1 MKEYLHEEFEALKN
15 QESWYKHCDYLNE
28 NGDGVC
34 VEKKPV
40 INKKCR
46 FQMAQWCFE
55 VVEFCNYNEEIASI
69 AISYMDRFLSSKH
82 ANVAMHDI
90 RSFQLATMC
99 SLQLAMKFH
108 NSSPNIN
115 IDFLLQIGN
124 GCHTKEEILSMKRKI
139 LHALSWRLCPPTSYV
154 FLDFII
160 NNIFQP
166 ISISNNTKE
175 SILNIS
181 RKQLKLATLNYYL
194 SLAETSVVAF
204 ASVFNA
210 IEEVKVSK
218 NIEQEFI
225 HNLNNVTGFKYN
237 MGQKKKDSIFWSV
250 KTLIHKLLN
259 KITFDSIKGGDDK
272 ILYSVLVQKQKKEY
286 DHSTVE
292 TSSPVCIN
300 ASIA

>member
-1 MKEYLHEEFEALKN
+1 MMREFLHEEFEALKS
-15 QESWYKHCDYLNE
+15 QESSYKHCDYLNE
-28 NGDGVC
+28 NRDGAC

-40 INKKCR
+40 ISKRCR
-46 FQMAQWCFE
+46 FQLVRWCFE

-108 NSSPNIN
+108 NSSPNMN
-115 IDFLLQIGN
+115 TDVLLQIGN
-124 GCHTKEEILSMKRKI
+124 GCHTKEEILSMKRNI

-154 FLDFII
+154 FLDFIM
-160 NNIFQP
+160 NNILEP
-166 ISISNNTKE
+166 INISNNTKE
-175 SILNIS
+175 SILNIA
-181 RKQLKLATLNYYL
+181 RKQLKLATLNYHL
-194 SLAETSVVAF
+194 SLADPSLVAF

-210 IEEVKVSK
+210 IEQVKVSK

-225 HNLNNVTGFKYN
+225 HNLNIVTGFKYN

-250 KTLIHKLLN
+250 KTLMHKLFN
-259 KITFDSIKGGDDK
+259 KISIASNKGGDDK
-272 ILYSVLVQKQKKEY
+272 ILYSVLVEKQEKEY
-286 DHSTVE
+286 DHNRVE
-292 TSSPVCIN
+292 TSSPICVN
-300 ASIA
+300 A